1 MAQGFFYT
9 GYDFFGDLVQER
21 LAPAGWVRT
30 ADVASAKLVVTYC
43 SGIREHE
50 DAFYDEGG
58 IMSSVLPGTLLVDLT
73 ATTPRMSRDLSVIA
87 KSSGVVFA
95 EAPLVV
101 VDPSAAEPFAH
112 RGLACFAAGEKADLE
127 QIRPLLDLL
136 VGTVFPAGHEPG
148 SAALART
155 TYTVQAMTQIMAMV
169 EAQALVQGAKEQL
182 GVGVAPQGA
191 AGAITPM
198 GTAVAKAIAE
208 ERFRNGYTVEMMVA
222 EAKAALE
229 TADEASLFMP
239 VMEACLQVLELMVM
253 ADAGSMSPAAISL
266 VYVEP
271 EVAAAHGL
279 NWKLAE
285 DALAQQT
292 MDCLRDHDCDC
303 DGDCGD
309 DCTCAH
315 HGAGRRGG
323 FVDEDEDDDDS
334 PFRDDY
340 DGWGTLRFDDDD
352 DWNQA

>member
-1 MAQGFFYT
+1 MAQGFFYA

-21 LAPAGWVRT
+21 LAQQGWVRT

-43 SGIREHE
+43 SGIQEHE
-50 DAFYDEGG
+50 DTFYDEGG

-87 KSSGVVFA
+87 KSGGVVFA

-101 VDPSAAEPFAH
+101 VDPSAAEPLAH

-127 QIRPLLDLL
+127 QIRPILDLL

-182 GVGVAPQGA
+182 GAGIAPQGA

-208 ERFRNGYTVEMMVA
+208 ERFSNGYTVEMMVA

-239 VMEACLQVLELMVM
+239 IMEACLQVLDLIVM

-279 NWKLAE
+279 NWKMAE
-285 DALAQQT
+285 DALAQQA
-292 MDCLRDHDCDC
+292 MDCLCDHDCDC

-309 DCTCAH
+309 DCTCGH
-315 HGAGRRGG
+315 HGADGRRGSA
-323 FVDEDEDDDDS
+323 DDEDDDDS

-352 DWNQA
+352 DWN